1 MSNCQQR
8 VLHLQPQRANIA
20 AMEAG
25 GKYLGKQ
32 EEANEPVLGPQARDR
47 GTEESARSGGVKSDR
62 MNRKIVVKINEIKE
76 TLILGRF
83 NCALLY

>member
-8 VLHLQPQRANIA
+8 VLHLQPQRAKIA
-20 AMEAG
+20 AME
-25 GKYLGKQ
+25 YLGKQ

-47 GTEESARSGGVKSDR
+47 GTEESARSGGVKSDM